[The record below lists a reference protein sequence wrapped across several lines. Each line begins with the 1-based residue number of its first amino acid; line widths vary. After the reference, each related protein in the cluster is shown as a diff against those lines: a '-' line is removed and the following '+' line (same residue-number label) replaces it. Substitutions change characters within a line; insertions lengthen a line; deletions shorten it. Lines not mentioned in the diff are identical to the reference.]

1 MVFKIVRWIR
11 SPRGVSV
18 VQEDDLRTESW
29 GISVFRGLRSRNKL
43 MTSKEELAREEK
55 SRCCAES

>member
-11 SPRGVSV
+11 PPRGVSV
-18 VQEDDLRTESW
+18 VQEDGLRTESW
-29 GISVFRGLRSRNKL
+29 GISVFRGLMSRNKL

-55 SRCCAES
+55 SRCCAET